1 MQNPEGMGWRGVF
14 ASQRRSLFQRHGTW
28 TTMLLPGM
36 FGARLVRFGIVG
48 LVGVGVN
55 LAIVRLLFG
64 DLHWAAPLASAI
76 AVEVSIVGN
85 FLGNNRW
92 TFGERTISIARFLR
106 YNLASLGGLAITSLT
121 FTLLLQHTSAPYL
134 LADAVG
140 IGLATGW
147 NFGASILWT
156 WAR

>member
-1 MQNPEGMGWRGVF
+1 LTG
-14 ASQRRSLFQRHGTW
+14 
-28 TTMLLPGM
+28 LLPRIVSG
-36 FGARLVRFGIVG
+36 RLARFGIVG

-55 LAIVRLLFG
+55 LAMVRFLFG
-64 DLHWAAPLASAI
+64 ELHWAAPIASAT

-92 TFGERTISIARFLR
+92 TFGERTVSFVRFLR
-106 YNLASLGGLAITSLT
+106 YNLASLGGLAITSVT

-134 LADAVG
+134 LADVVG

-147 NFGASILWT
+147 NFGTSVLWT